1 MKKLL
6 FILLL
11 FVAANMSAQ
20 GIKLS
25 GVTYTD
31 PSTHYH
37 IDSLFSYPS
46 YFYNSIDSTLFIN
59 IPVCI
64 SQADAKA
71 KNQIKDAQAYQ
82 IPAITY
88 VGKSTIGYP
97 TSSSLYNLV
106 KPWLQT
112 TYGFTVTTF

>member
-6 FILLL
+6 FISLL

-20 GIKLS
+20 GVKLS

-46 YFYNSIDSTLFIN
+46 YTYNSIDSSLFITFQ
-59 IPVCI
+59 VSI

-71 KNQIKDAQAYQ
+71 KNPIKDAQVYQ
-82 IPAITY
+82 IPFITY
-88 VGKSTIGYP
+88 SGKSTIGYP
-97 TSSSLYNLV
+97 TSSSLYSLV